1 MDIKEYLR
9 ILFSHRKLIISLTII
24 TTIFATIGGFIISPK
39 YEAKTTILIKS
50 AITQT
55 QNVSAGFSLDPTT
68 YIKEKGETFGN
79 ILKSRA
85 VAEKIVQILNL
96 DQRITKKYKQKNS
109 GEDSKQNLIKDIQK
123 SITSKLISSTS
134 LIELKV
140 IFPDKKIAADIA
152 NTAAK
157 VFVEQM
163 RAMNAMEA
171 TIVKE
176 FTMDRVKVAEG
187 DLAKTQEDF
196 RKFIIQEGF
205 VYPEKKTEMSLRE
218 MVSFESSLKNSDSE
232 IEQLKTKL
240 NDINKKLGK
249 HDKTL
254 VSSTTLAMNP
264 VIQDLKLKLTTNEIQ
279 QASLSVDYG
288 PLHPKMITFEEEKKK
303 IAVQLESEV
312 KKIIQSEI
320 ITVNPIYQQ
329 LLSDKVTKE
338 TELYVQI
345 EKKKELEKI
354 IKNFPKDLTFT
365 AQKQIQWEM
374 LDNAVKFG
382 QKNLDSLKSQL
393 ELARISEA
401 QKTSEINVIDVAI
414 PPFKPKFPQFGF
426 PFVGFFV
433 GLIGGI
439 GLAFILEYVDDSI
452 NQVETIEEELNLPVY
467 GVIPEIKSPVR
478 KETRKKEKDE
488 GKEEMERMFRRLITH
503 FEPKSPIAEAYR
515 SLRTNI
521 QFADLKEKNKILAFT
536 SSLKGEGKTTTAANL
551 GITLAQ
557 LGNKTLLVDADMR
570 SPRIHNLFQVEKD
583 PGLSNYIGCEISYEN
598 VIQPSGINNLYIV
611 SSGPIPP
618 NPSELLNSIKLDA
631 FIEEVK
637 NHYDFVLFDT
647 PPIIAVT
654 DAAVLS
660 SKVHGIFMIIQ
671 GGKTS
676 KRTFIRA
683 KMLLEKVNAHIFG
696 AIMNNLKMESRY
708 GYEYYYEYGYGEKRK
723 KKSKKSSS

>member
-583 PGLSNYIGCEISYEN
+583 PGLSNYIGGEISYEN